1 MVSVNSVTS
10 GVYTSQIN
18 KNNQAQSK
26 ALGQISSGKS
36 VSKSSD
42 GAAALAVAS
51 LLQSDVSTLKQSA
64 TNMVQGTSLLQTA
77 DGGLQQASGI
87 LDRMKE
93 LATQANSGSLDSNAR
108 SALNTEYQN
117 LATELDGISST
128 TTFNGQKLLD
138 GSFNQTF
145 QSGTAGTDTI
155 SADLSAVDASVSG
168 LGLTP
173 ANGANPGALLT
184 QAGAQAA
191 STELDTAINNLS
203 SYRAQVGSIASAFS
217 TTGEGIE
224 SDINATTEAISAI
237 TDADIAQQ
245 ATQFNNSKA
254 LSELSIA
261 AAAQGNKMSSSL
273 LRLVR

>member
-1 MVSVNSVTS
+1 MVSVSSVTS

-145 QSGTAGTDTI
+145 QSGTTGTDTI

>member
-1 MVSVNSVTS
+1 MVSVSSVTS

-145 QSGTAGTDTI
+145 QSGTTGTDTI
-155 SADLSAVDASVSG
+155 GADLSAVDASVSG